1 MVAPMGVFVALSVI
15 LILLPLT
22 FFSRRLFK
30 AHHDGLVRYSVAG
43 RRVTHKF
50 DIKWVRGL
58 GSPPESML
66 GTQDPSS
73 LIDYISSYDVINKT
87 RIIPVTRGA
96 VIYVAALAAAPFA
109 FVWVLATPL
118 EKVIEEILKRML

>member
-1 MVAPMGVFVALSVI
+1 MGPGAWI
-15 LILLPLT
+15 AARIN
-22 FFSRRLFK
+22 
-30 AHHDGLVRYSVAG
+30 ARYP
-43 RRVTHKF
+43 R
-50 DIKWVRGL
+50 
-58 GSPPESML
+58 
-66 GTQDPSS
+66 PSS